1 MKIPRK
7 FHNRVSITIAE
18 YAMLFCISERT
29 VKRKI
34 KRGEIP
40 LIENKFV
47 GAQPR
52 IDLEF
57 LKKTFQQKNDSQCH
71 I

>member
-1 MKIPRK
+1 MRIPRK
-7 FHNRVSITIAE
+7 FHNRVAITISE

-34 KRGEIP
+34 KSGEIP
-40 LIENKFV
+40 LIENKYV
-47 GAQPR
+47 GSQPR

-57 LKKTFQQKNDSQCH
+57 VKKTSHQKNDSECH
-71 I
+71 M